1 MKNEGNGFF
10 ITVRARYADVD
21 KMGVV
26 YHGRYFEWFE
36 SARTEMLRER
46 GLTYARFEDEEGF
59 LLPVTEAQCKYLR
72 PVRYDEVVRVYCDLL
87 EASRVRLR
95 LDYRVEGE
103 GVVHAEG
110 WTRHCFTNRDGN
122 PTRIPKQWASF
133 FENLT
138 CDSTTIFSPSL
149 MGLSNANQVKK

>member
-1 MKNEGNGFF
+1 MKDEVSDYF

-46 GLTYARFEDEEGF
+46 GLVYSRFEDEEGY
-59 LLPVTEAQCKYLR
+59 LLPVIEAQCRYVR
-72 PVRYDEVVRVYCDLL
+72 PVRYDEVVRVFCTLT
-87 EASRVRLR
+87 EAGRVRLR

-103 GVVHAEG
+103 GILRAEG
-110 WTRHCFTNRDGN
+110 WTRHCFTNREGK
-122 PTRIPKQWASF
+122 PARIPQQRAEF
-133 FENLT
+133 FSNLLIRRT
-138 CDSTTIFSPSL
+138 
-149 MGLSNANQVKK
+149 